1 MGEQTRLYLRDVL
14 DHVLCL
20 FDDIE
25 MAKEQLTHLTNTY
38 LARVSIQ
45 MAEVSNQLNGIMK
58 KFNAMATIIL
68 PLTFVTGL
76 YRPSSLSLPSCTV
89 ERVFGASNKTRW
101 VLILTENILSARS
114 VPYQPAL
121 TLIFIY
127 WSGSTDFW
135 LVEHTLLSTKS
146 S

>member
-76 YRPSSLSLPSCTV
+76 W
-89 ERVFGASNKTRW
+89 GMN
-101 VLILTENILSARS
+101 VL
-114 VPYQPAL
+114 VPGGGEP
-121 TLIFIY
+121 TLIPFFSIV
-127 WSGSTDFW
+127 GSMVVFSIISVTLFRKFRW
-135 LVEHTLLSTKS
+135 L
-146 S
+146 